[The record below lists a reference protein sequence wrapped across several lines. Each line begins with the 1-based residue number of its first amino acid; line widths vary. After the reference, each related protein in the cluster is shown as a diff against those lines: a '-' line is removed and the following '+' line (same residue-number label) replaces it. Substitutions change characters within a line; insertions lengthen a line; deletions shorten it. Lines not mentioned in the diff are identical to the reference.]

1 MYRRTFNRR
10 LKQKRY
16 VKNKQKFNLLKKYN
30 EYL

>member
-10 LKQKRY
+10 LKQKRH